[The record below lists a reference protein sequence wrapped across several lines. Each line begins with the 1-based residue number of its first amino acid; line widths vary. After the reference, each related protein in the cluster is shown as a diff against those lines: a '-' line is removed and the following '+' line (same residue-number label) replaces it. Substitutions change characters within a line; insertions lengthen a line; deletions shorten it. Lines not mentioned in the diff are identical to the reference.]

1 MENRRYW
8 IFGVL
13 WLCMLMVIPREVR
26 AQGKNFMEKV
36 NGVEF
41 EMIYVKGGTFM
52 MGATEEQGD
61 DAYDG
66 EKPVHQVTLS
76 DYYMGKF
83 EVTQGLWKAVMGS
96 NPSSFQKGDDYP
108 VESVSWDDIQTFLTK
123 LNQLTGK
130 KYALPTEAQWEYAAR
145 GGKGGNT
152 NVYVWCGGGAIA
164 FSGTV
169 SGSSGRS
176 EPTKYS
182 GSDDINEVAWYSGN
196 SGSSTHIVG
205 TKLPNALGIYDMSG
219 NVWESAVIGT
229 VLIVAVH
236 RQTLRVLHRA
246 LGAWFAA
253 VAGTSMRI
261 TAGCRLGAAM
271 LRAAVTAT
279 SASGLSSFLRVTGG
293 YTSLFVL
300 S

>member
-13 WLCMLMVIPREVR
+13 WLGMLMVIPREVW
-26 AQGKNFMEKV
+26 AQGKNFTEKV

-52 MGATEEQGD
+52 MGATAEQD
-61 DAYDG
+61 DAYDD

-83 EVTQGLWKAVMGS
+83 EVTQGLWEAVMGS

-108 VESVSWDDIQTFLTK
+108 VEKVSWNDVQTFLSK

-164 FSGTV
+164 FSSTV

-182 GSDDINEVAWYSGN
+182 GSNDVDEVAWYYDN
-196 SGSSTHIVG
+196 SGFSTHIVG
-205 TKLPNALGIYDMSG
+205 TKFPNALGIYDMSG
-219 NVWESAVIGT
+219 NVWEWCSDWDGSYDSEA
-229 VLIVAVH
+229 
-236 RQTLRVLHRA
+236 QTDPMGPVSGSLRVLR
-246 LGAWFAA
+246 GGSWF
-253 VAGTSMRI
+253 S
-261 TAGCRLGAAM
+261 
-271 LRAAVTAT
+271 
-279 SASGLSSFLRVTGG
+279 SASECRVSNRNAIYPSGCYG
-293 YTSLFVL
+293 SGFRVVL
-300 S
+300 LP